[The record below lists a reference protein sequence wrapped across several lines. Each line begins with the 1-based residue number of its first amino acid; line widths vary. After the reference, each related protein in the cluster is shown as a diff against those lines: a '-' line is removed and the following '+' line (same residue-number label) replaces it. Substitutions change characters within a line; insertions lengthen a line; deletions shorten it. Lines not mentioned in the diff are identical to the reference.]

1 LTSVRSANIAV
12 NAAIC
17 SQPWISMVLSSE
29 AAVFRLKPQSEP
41 WMTSSL
47 ASSLTTTGSR
57 DRTISTNPATQ

>member
-29 AAVFRLKPQSEP
+29 AAVFRLKPQREP

-47 ASSLTTTGSR
+47 ATTGSR